1 MECAYSF
8 NYFLWAA
15 FLLFLHSVKILANI
29 YMSYV
34 QLDFSRDPN
43 LLFAP
48 VDVRN
53 KWPVIFQSKETN
65 YSAWATVEAMF

>member
-15 FLLFLHSVKILANI
+15 FLLFLHSVKVLAD
-29 YMSYV
+29 MSYV
-34 QLDFSRDPN
+34 QLDFSWDPN

-53 KWPVIFQSKETN
+53 KWPVIFRSKETN